1 MTVKEKVLDL
11 IGLEG
16 MSNREALL
24 EELSELTSEQ
34 LEMVLFGHKRET
46 DRLQTILG
54 EYQCDACQRIRG
66 GKPPCETDDDVP
78 CALDTAAWLD
88 LPCER
93 DRLVDWSV
101 VFDG

>member
-1 MTVKEKVLDL
+1 MTMKERALSL

-34 LEMVLFGHKRET
+34 LWLVLFGHKEES

-54 EYQCDACQRIRG
+54 NYQCEACRRIRG
-66 GKPPCETDDDVP
+66 GNCPCETDDP
-78 CALDTAAWLD
+78 CALATAAWLD

-101 VFDG
+101 VFG